1 MRMSALTVRGGVRR
15 TFRSSAD
22 GLPFPYL
29 AAGSAPTPGPG
40 GPGEAV
46 MCPRS

>member
-1 MRMSALTVRGGVRR
+1 MNALTVRGGVRR
-15 TFRSSAD
+15 AFRSSAE

-29 AAGSAPTPGPG
+29 VAGSAPSHGPG